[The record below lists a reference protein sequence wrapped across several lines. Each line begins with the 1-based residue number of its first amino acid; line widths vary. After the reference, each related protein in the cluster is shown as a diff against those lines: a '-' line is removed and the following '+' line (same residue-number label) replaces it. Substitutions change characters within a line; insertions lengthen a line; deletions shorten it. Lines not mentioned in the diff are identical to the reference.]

1 MANLQSTVDLIFN
14 AVDDASATVGKIG
27 DSIESFGDGLETATD
42 PLATLTKYILALDAA
57 IGVAGGALATFALNQ
72 AVEAESAMADLSKV
86 TGESADALGPLRS
99 QLEDLAVQYGKNANE
114 ATEAAATFV
123 QFGFDVSDSAQL
135 VEETTKLAIAG
146 ELGFAEATDIV
157 KSTLLGFRL
166 EATEATRVVDILNE
180 VSNNYATDV
189 RELGI
194 AMGDLSGVA
203 DLAGLSLEQTAG
215 VLVPVIEVFG
225 SGSEAANALKTG
237 LLKLVDDAKP
247 VRDAL
252 ESIGVAQTNANGA
265 MRPAG
270 DILFDVA
277 NKFKG
282 LDDETKL
289 YVASQ
294 LVGIDQAGKM
304 VQVFDQLDKVT
315 AITATAMGAA
325 GSAAGEVAVKLDTAS
340 AKTGQATEAWR
351 QAAETLGERLL
362 PSAKD
367 IIDGMTALGIS
378 FGQVAESD
386 ALDPLIA
393 RITTGFENIA
403 TLLQDFARNLPDA
416 FDGIDFSGLLQA
428 IDGLGS
434 GLQELFEAF
443 FGNIDISTVD
453 GLRDA
458 LQRVVDSITALTN
471 VTAGIV
477 NGLKPFA
484 EGLGNIVEEAGKLDS
499 DVAESIG
506 SILGLGA
513 AINQISGP
521 VAALGASISAIALA
535 GPGLVSAI
543 KGFGGALGNAFLAL
557 GSLNTALG
565 SAGLLGNIGQ
575 LAGVTGVG
583 LLTYEVT
590 KFGLE
595 ATGLNLKI
603 NDLVDELTGLNKTT
617 QEAPVYLSNEAY
629 GFMKLRIEAEQYLD
643 SIKATKETQEDIKN
657 ITDKLTESIEA
668 QGKGYDAAT
677 GEIIPYNIAADKAR
691 DAVQRIAFEFDQ
703 AQDSARG
710 WHVEIK
716 DGVTTYTQ
724 AGGKIKETN
733 DKIAESSSKAVEKT
747 QEFLLEIAKLK
758 SQENQV
764 AIKVSGDIAVAQI
777 EADAK
782 RVESAFNSV
791 NVGIQSTGDSIT
803 GLLSTWAGIKSDYDK
818 YRFEDY
824 INQEF
829 EFRAQQFELQ
839 KELIEQQLEYFRD
852 KSRFYNQSL
861 SNGLAIKVQ
870 ADGLEP
876 YLRAIMHEIFSA
888 ITAEAIGSNAE
899 FLLAIAQGQAEAA

>member
-27 DSIESFGDGLETATD
+27 DSIESFGDGIGTATQPVAD
-42 PLATLTKYILALDAA
+42 FTKGILAFEAGVAAAGIAMVKISSDAAQKFELAFSEIATLTGENKENLAAFREQLLEYASGSVFALDQVTGAVYAAISAGISYGDSLDFLNTVEQLSIAGKSDLNTTTLALVSTLNAYGKGVDDAA
-57 IGVAGGALATFALNQ
+57 KFSDIFITTVQKGQTTLPELASGLANVTSIAGPAGVSFEE
-72 AVEAESAMADLSKV
+72 V
-86 TGESADALGPLRS
+86 
-99 QLEDLAVQYGKNANE
+99 
-114 ATEAAATFV
+114 AAAIATV
-123 QFGFDVSDSAQL
+123 TASGSPTSEAITSITAAISAIIKPSGDAA
-135 VEETTKLAIAG
+135 KLAQD
-146 ELGFAEATDIV
+146 LGLNFNATALQSV
-157 KSTLLGFRL
+157 G
-166 EATEATRVVDILNE
+166 
-180 VSNNYATDV
+180 
-189 RELGI
+189 
-194 AMGDLSGVA
+194 LSGVLNNVATATGGNVEEMSRLFGSTEALRAVLPLTGIAA
-203 DLAGLSLEQTAG
+203 DKFSANLDAMRNSTGATEQAAAQFSHALDNVGNAFQVLLVNLGSPLLEPLDRLEDAFVSIFSTIGTESKPGGSLSGISELFVELAG
-215 VLVPVIEVFG
+215 
-225 SGSEAANALKTG
+225 
-237 LLKLVDDAKP
+237 
-247 VRDAL
+247 R
-252 ESIGVAQTNANGA
+252 VA
-265 MRPAG
+265 
-270 DILFDVA
+270 D
-277 NKFKG
+277 
-282 LDDETKL
+282 
-289 YVASQ
+289 
-294 LVGIDQAGKM
+294 
-304 VQVFDQLDKVT
+304 
-315 AITATAMGAA
+315 
-325 GSAAGEVAVKLDTAS
+325 
-340 AKTGQATEAWR
+340 
-351 QAAETLGERLL
+351 AAEV
-362 PSAKD
+362 
-367 IIDGMTALGIS
+367 I
-378 FGQVAESD
+378 
-386 ALDPLIA
+386 
-393 RITTGFENIA
+393 
-403 TLLQDFARNLPDA
+403 ARNLPAALALADLSGFKNGVMEVVSA
-416 FDGIDFSGLLQA
+416 LDDFIDIDLSTPEGLAKA
-428 IDGLGS
+428 ITGLG
-434 GLQELFEAF
+434 EAF
-443 FGNIDISTVD
+443 QVVGQYTVGVIQSFDKIISQVAPLVSDIAEGAVQFGNLA
-453 GLRDA
+453 GQFGGFA
-458 LQRVVDSITALTN
+458 TA
-471 VTAGIV
+471 A
-477 NGLKPFA
+477 
-484 EGLGNIVEEAGKLDS
+484 NIVAP
-499 DVAESIG
+499 VIAAVG
-506 SILGLGA
+506 S
-513 AINQISGP
+513 
-521 VAALGASISAIALA
+521 SISAIALA
-535 GPGLVSAI
+535 GPATVAAI
-543 KGFGGALGNAFLAL
+543 KGLGGELSAVLSAA

-565 SAGLLGNIGQ
+565 SAGLLGTIGQ
-575 LAGVTGVG
+575 LAGVAGVG
-583 LLTYEVT
+583 LLTYELT

-595 ATGLNLKI
+595 STGLNLKI

-643 SIKATKETQEDIKN
+643 SIKDTKETQEDIKN
-657 ITDKLTESIEA
+657 ITDRLTESIEA

-733 DKIAESSSKAVEKT
+733 EKIADSSSKAVEKT

-764 AIKVSGDIAVAQI
+764 AIQVSGDIAVAQI